1 MDSRAPPAAD
11 GATHEIVSTLQRM
24 RIGVYPGSFNPPT
37 IAHLAIAEAAVEQC
51 GLDRIELVISRRTL
65 GKAAHDLMDIED
77 RLAALDALRRGR
89 PWLLSSAT
97 DHQLVAD
104 VARDYD
110 VVVLGADK
118 WSQVVDPSWYAGS
131 VEARDDAVAQL
142 PHVAVAP
149 RPPHPLPEPGPRLT
163 VLEIDD
169 GLRHVS
175 STAVREG
182 RSEWSVAVAREIP
195 LEDVGE

>member
-1 MDSRAPPAAD
+1 
-11 GATHEIVSTLQRM
+11 M

-51 GLDRIELVISRRTL
+51 GLDRIELVISRQTL
-65 GKAAHDLMDIED
+65 GKAAVELIEID
-77 RLAALDALRRGR
+77 ERLAMLDGLRTGR
-89 PWLLSSAT
+89 PWLSAGAT
-97 DHQLVAD
+97 DHQLIAD
-104 VARDYD
+104 VARDFD
-110 VVVLGADK
+110 VVVIGADK
-118 WSQVVDPSWYAGS
+118 WSQVVDPSWYGGS
-131 VEARDDAVAQL
+131 SDERDRAVAEL

-163 VLEIDD
+163 VLDIDEA
-169 GLRHVS
+169 LHHVS

-182 RSEWSVAVAREIP
+182 RSEWAIPILREVP